1 VGISPHPTKGKK
13 MTAKAKAP
21 KNAVKNAPKKAVKI
35 EAEVNDKIVDLYSVL
50 VNHEA
55 EIGFILEVAEMLAT
69 GETSVRQ
76 IQASIEVASSLGS
89 APTIKKAH
97 AQYIQTASR
106 IIETQE
112 GADKVAVAN
121 ILKLAT
127 RVQRSAGVEKV
138 EAELAKSTTYADLN
152 EKTPT
157 INTNKKASAS
167 EPVAKKAVTAGEII
181 AEAIAKLSK
190 IKKAQ
195 LKTDKVEDLIALN
208 TLLKEMAKNSATP
221 KAKVSA

>member
-1 VGISPHPTKGKK
+1 
-13 MTAKAKAP
+13 MTAKTAKKTAP
-21 KNAVKNAPKKAVKI
+21 KAKTAPKKAVKI
-35 EAEVNDKIVDLYSVL
+35 EAEINDKIVDMYSVL

-55 EIGFILEVAEMLAT
+55 EIGFIVEVAEMLAT

-76 IQASIEVASSLGS
+76 IQASIETASALGS

-97 AQYIQTASR
+97 AQYIQTAAR
-106 IIETQE
+106 IIETQQ
-112 GADKVAVAN
+112 GADKVAVSN
-121 ILKLAT
+121 VLKLAT

-138 EAELAKSTTYADLN
+138 EAELAKTATYAELN

-157 INTNKKASAS
+157 INTNKKASTDT
-167 EPVAKKAVTAGEII
+167 PAKKAVTAGEII